1 MRICYL
7 CADRGISL
15 AKHNGASAH
24 FRSLVRAFSG
34 LGHEVLVLTPSQEGS
49 EDLGVPIVPIPTP
62 HILDALLSDARH
74 RAETGSK
81 AADRARARMR
91 VVHALGHI
99 WNNVLVEQV
108 LRDVLA
114 EYCPDLLF
122 EVYSPFGVAGGIV
135 AKQMGVRHILNV
147 HAPLA
152 WEGQQYRHQALQ
164 EAAEVLEETALTSA
178 PLVVTN
184 SRELRDDLITAGVI
198 ASKIAVVPNGV
209 DVDLFT
215 PNGPTYQQ
223 GLEGKTVIGFVGS
236 LKAWHGVDLLV
247 EAFKQLASDPRF
259 HLLIVGDGP
268 MARLLHALR
277 QEFPGQVTL
286 VGAVPHTEVPAYIR
300 AMDVTVAPYP
310 QLERFYFSPL
320 KILEYMAAGRA
331 VVAASIGQINELI
344 RDGETGL
351 LVPLSDAGALAQAIR
366 RLAEEPDLRHA
377 LGTHAASEA
386 RQTHTWAQRV
396 SEIINLA
403 QAMA

>member
-34 LGHEVLVLTPSQEGS
+34 LGHEVLVLTPSPEGS

-62 HILDALLSDARH
+62 PILQDLLTHARH
-74 RAETGSK
+74 LVETNRK
-81 AADRARARMR
+81 AADWARMR

-99 WNNVLVEQV
+99 WNNVVVEQV

-152 WEGQQYRHQALQ
+152 WEGQKYRHQALQ

-184 SRELRDDLITAGVI
+184 SRELRDDLVAAGII

-215 PNGPTYQQ
+215 PNGPAYRQ
-223 GLEGKTVIGFVGS
+223 GLEGKAVIGFVGS

-268 MARLLHALR
+268 MAKLLHSLR
-277 QEFPGQVTL
+277 EEFPGQITL

-300 AMDVTVAPYP
+300 AMDVTVASYP

-331 VVAASIGQINELI
+331 VVAASVGQINDLI

-351 LVPLSDAGALAQAIR
+351 LVPLGDAGALALAIR

-377 LGTHAASEA
+377 LGTQAALEA
-386 RQTHTWAQRV
+386 RQTHTWAQRA